1 MEAAKESTGIQP
13 MKRARRRRL
22 LIPILALV
30 VLAFVAAFAWAARGY
45 LSSRHA
51 ADQVADRLAAI
62 YGSRVRLDSVNIG
75 TDRSALQGVRLF
87 EEGDEENDPW
97 LVVEE
102 MQVDIGAWALFGDD
116 PAPSRLELNGASVT
130 LRFDSDGHL
139 LTRIP
144 RPTEK
149 NRPLPNLHLSDGTL
163 VLRQTGRPD
172 LIVHGIDA
180 HLEQEDGT
188 FVVRALTNDPHW
200 GAWTATGTID
210 PATGAGET
218 RLQNPRADLT
228 MAKLRTLPF
237 VSSNVWE
244 EVQAEGTTPVD
255 FTFRFDPAAGSWK
268 YRIVLHPESTWV
280 HVRAIDLR
288 ADQVQGE
295 VIIEDGM
302 VTLSDLHGRTA
313 DGDIQTSA
321 AMDFRKRPKEMHF
334 RVCVANVDIR
344 RLPKSWRIPLLV
356 VGRLKG
362 EAVLKVL
369 VGGEPRVLTAGG
381 GDGLIN
387 NAVPVKLVY
396 EGNHPRFT
404 FSGGPHAPHP

>member
-1 MEAAKESTGIQP
+1 MEPARANAEIQP
-13 MKRARRRRL
+13 RRRASRL
-22 LIPILALV
+22 RVVIPV
-30 VLAFVAAFAWAARGY
+30 FAFVAIVLLAAFAWAARSY

-51 ADQVADRLAAI
+51 ADQAADRLAAI

-87 EEGDEENDPW
+87 EEGDEENEPW
-97 LVVEE
+97 LVIED

-116 PAPSRLELNGASVT
+116 PAPSSLELNGACVT

-149 NRPLPNLHLSDGTL
+149 KRPLPNLHLSDGTL
-163 VLRQTGRPD
+163 VFRQAGRPD
-172 LIVHGIDA
+172 LIVYGIDA

-188 FVVRALTNDPHW
+188 LVVRALTNDPHW
-200 GAWTATGTID
+200 GAWTATGTVD
-210 PATGAGET
+210 PATGAVEM
-218 RLQNPRADLT
+218 RLQTSRADLT

-268 YRIVLHPESTWV
+268 YRIVLHPEPTWV

-302 VTLSDLHGRTA
+302 VTLNDLHGRTA

-334 RVCVANVDIR
+334 RVGVAGVDIR
-344 RLPKSWRIPLLV
+344 RLPKSWRISLLV

-369 VGGEPRVLTAGG
+369 VGGEPRVLTTGG

-387 NAVPVKLVY
+387 NALPVKLVY
-396 EGNHPRFT
+396 DGNHPHFT
-404 FSGGPHAPHP
+404 FSGGPHPPGP